1 MKKEIKGTEEKKET
15 EGSFRGKEVPGLTF
29 AHLKYL
35 AAIYELSVRTPEVFS
50 AEIAKKLGV
59 TKPSVTVM
67 LSSLIKKDLVVKEKY
82 GKVYLTED
90 GFCIA
95 QRYIRKI
102 CFLKDRI
109 PEMNLKLSEEETK
122 KAACALAKVL
132 PDSLLNT
139 EEQEA

>member
-1 MKKEIKGTEEKKET
+1 MMGEEIKEPESSRSMEAI
-15 EGSFRGKEVPGLTF
+15 SGLTC

-35 AAIYELSVRTPEVFS
+35 AAIYELSVLTPEVFS
-50 AEIAKKLGV
+50 AEIARKLGV
-59 TKPSVTVM
+59 TKPSVAVM
-67 LSSLIKKDLVVKEKY
+67 LGSLIKKDLVAKEKY
-82 GKVYLTED
+82 GKVCLTGK

-102 CFLKDRI
+102 SFLKDRI
-109 PEMNLKLSEEETK
+109 PEMDLKLSEEETE

-139 EEQEA
+139 EEQEV